1 MLTSWRKPEREG
13 EDLKPKKK
21 KEHQKEEKNK
31 KGKERDTP
39 QRKEE

>member
-1 MLTSWRKPEREG
+1 MLTSSRKPEREG